1 MGVRPSFLQVE
12 SILKYFGR
20 LPVASLMVSCALL
33 VGGCGFDGR
42 PLITED
48 LGTTVDDSAE
58 LSVRVKQALKRSPQT
73 ATSNIMVTTVSEDSV
88 KLSGYVTD
96 DAAIHEAERVAGQV
110 PGVRFVVNS
119 LNVLR

>member
-1 MGVRPSFLQVE
+1 MRNYVKLQ
-12 SILKYFGR
+12 
-20 LPVASLMVSCALL
+20 ASAVMVGCALVL
-33 VGGCGFDGR
+33 GGCGFDGR

-58 LSVRVKQALKRSPQT
+58 LSIRVKQALKSSPQT
-73 ATSNIMVTTVSEDSV
+73 AVSNIMVTVVSEDSV

-96 DAAIHEAERVAGQV
+96 DATIHEAERVAGKV

-119 LNVLR
+119 LAVLR